1 MHDVASLDISSLLYI
16 NGFVGHS
23 ALLDKTM
30 MKINDLSLLKTGLF
44 ASYFYYVWFRRE
56 DWAHDRRFVLRA
68 LLGVAIAIAVSRA
81 MQELLPA
88 RVRPMFEPSLHLM
101 LPTGLHTEL
110 LFDANSFP
118 SDTTALAT
126 ALATAIVMDS
136 RLFGLLA
143 AFIVVTTSVATKLY
157 LAYHYPSDILGG
169 ILVGVLSMIAA
180 QRLYISDAVWR
191 GVMRIHDAYRGL
203 FYALMFLGVWQLATL
218 FNDLRLIGRG
228 VLEVLGV
235 AAGHL

>member
-1 MHDVASLDISSLLYI
+1 MHQIASLDISLLLSI

-23 ALLDKTM
+23 SLLDKTM
-30 MKINDLSLLKTGLF
+30 LKINDLSLLKTGLF
-44 ASYFYYVWFRRE
+44 ASYFYYIWFRRD
-56 DWAHDRRFVLRA
+56 DWAWDRRFVLRA

-88 RVRPMFEPSLHLM
+88 RVRPMFEPSLHLT
-101 LPTGLHTEL
+101 LPAALHTEL

-126 ALATAIVMDS
+126 ALATAIFMDS
-136 RLFGLLA
+136 RLLGLLA
-143 AFIVVTTSVATKLY
+143 AIIVATTSIATKLY
-157 LAYHYPSDILGG
+157 LAYHYPSDIVGG
-169 ILVGVLSMIAA
+169 ILIGVFSVFVA
-180 QRLYISDAVWR
+180 QRLYIPDAVWR
-191 GVMRIHDAYRGL
+191 GVLRVHDAYRGL
-203 FYALMFLGVWQLATL
+203 FYAAMFVVMWQIATL

-235 AAGHL
+235 AAGHF

>member
-1 MHDVASLDISSLLYI
+1 
-16 NGFVGHS
+16 
-23 ALLDKTM
+23 
-30 MKINDLSLLKTGLF
+30 
-44 ASYFYYVWFRRE
+44 
-56 DWAHDRRFVLRA
+56 
-68 LLGVAIAIAVSRA
+68 
-81 MQELLPA
+81 
-88 RVRPMFEPSLHLM
+88 
-101 LPTGLHTEL
+101 
-110 LFDANSFP
+110 
-118 SDTTALAT
+118 
-126 ALATAIVMDS
+126 
-136 RLFGLLA
+136 
-143 AFIVVTTSVATKLY
+143 VVTTSVATKLY